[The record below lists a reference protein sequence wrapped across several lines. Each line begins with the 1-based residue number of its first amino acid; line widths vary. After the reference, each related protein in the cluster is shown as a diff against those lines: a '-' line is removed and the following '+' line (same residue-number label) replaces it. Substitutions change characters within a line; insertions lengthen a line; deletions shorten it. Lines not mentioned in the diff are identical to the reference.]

1 MASIVV
7 AVECEDGNKR
17 GIGDLLCGNYLTV
30 KLLVQLN
37 VYLVIACKLLCII
50 FYLIFTVS

>member
-37 VYLVIACKLLCII
+37 VYLVIACKIIGII